1 MKLDP
6 WERSDPME
14 QTFPVLTTCKYE
26 YVRTFHLSSISLR
39 ALKYSLNTPL
49 SQFGTAGGKAWVDAI
64 CVLPNNVVHQKFYL
78 LLWVWLLFL
87 TLATALHQ
95 VPPSTHTNTLHSN
108 RSSRPP
114 SSLYQ
119 RCGLL

>member
-1 MKLDP
+1 
-6 WERSDPME
+6 ME

-78 LLWVWLLFL
+78 LLWVWLLLL

-114 SSLYQ
+114 SYLYQ